1 MLDPRR
7 MQEIAA
13 GRAQTYAVL
22 SALYLAPPSGDL
34 ADIIRGGGFAA
45 EAGSALEAAAADL
58 TAFFRSA
65 APGNFLDS
73 ELAAEYTRLFVLPSG
88 VVPHESFYLDENK
101 RVGGRVTAGVQQY
114 YQDAA
119 VRLTGACLELPD
131 HLGVELEFMK
141 FLCDLEQQF
150 WGTLD
155 FAGLQKSIN
164 FQDGF
169 LGQHLLRW
177 SGRVCERVLA
187 ETNSDLYR
195 ALACLTLDF
204 LRVEEAFVPELTGE
218 IHSEWRQVC
227 VSES

>member
-1 MLDPRR
+1 MLDPRE
-7 MQEIAA
+7 MQAIAA
-13 GRAQTYAVL
+13 GRVQTYAVL
-22 SALYLAPPSGDL
+22 STLYLAPPPGDL
-34 ADIIRGGGFAA
+34 VDIIRKGGLVVETG
-45 EAGSALEAAAADL
+45 GVLGAAADDL
-58 TAFFRSA
+58 TAFFRNA
-65 APGNFLDS
+65 APGNLLDS
-73 ELAAEYTRLFVLPSG
+73 ELAAEHTRLFVLPSG

-101 RVGGRVTAGVQQY
+101 RVGGRVTVGVQQY

-119 VRLTGACLELPD
+119 ARLTGACLELPD

-155 FAGLQKSIN
+155 FAGLRKCIA
-164 FQDGF
+164 FQNGF
-169 LGQHLLRW
+169 LGEHLLRW

-195 ALACLTLDF
+195 ALARLTLEF
-204 LRVEEAFVPELTGE
+204 LKGEQAFVPELSGE